1 MSLSYQSV
9 LTAFVVAVPM
19 AVTSLSGAARAE
31 APRELFSRA
40 AEGSTLKIDHS
51 VWDKL
56 LKTYVRPGPDGI
68 NRIRYAAFKRAG
80 HESLKSYLDTLHRVD
95 PSRLDRRE
103 QFAFLANLYNATTID
118 VVLDHYPVDSIK
130 DINLGGS
137 LLSSFTGG
145 PWKAKIL
152 AIKGVRLSLDDIEHG
167 ILRPVFKDPRVHYA
181 VNCASIGCPNLGTE
195 AFTGMKLDSQLDA
208 AARAYVN
215 HPRGVRAQGGMVR
228 VSSIYS
234 WFKADFGG
242 SDAGVLAHLGQYAS
256 PELSRTLRSFGA
268 IAGHDYDW
276 RLNDAVKGDS

>member
-1 MSLSYQSV
+1 MSYQKL
-9 LTAFVVAVPM
+9 LTAFAVAVPM

-31 APRELFSRA
+31 TPRELFSRA
-40 AEGSTLKIDHS
+40 AEGSTLNIDHS

-80 HESLKSYLDTLHRVD
+80 HEALKSYLDMLHRVD

-103 QFAFLANLYNATTID
+103 QFAFLVNLYNATTID
-118 VVLDHYPVDSIK
+118 VVLDHYPVSSIK

-137 LLSSFTGG
+137 LFSSFTDG

-167 ILRPVFKDPRVHYA
+167 ILRPVFKDPRAHYA

-195 AFTGMKLDSQLDA
+195 AFTGMKLDGQLDA
-208 AARAYVN
+208 AARAFVN
-215 HPRGVRAQGGMVR
+215 HPRGVRAQGGKVG
-228 VSSIYS
+228 VSSIYI

-242 SDAGVLAHLGQYAS
+242 SDAGVLAHLAQYAG
-256 PELSRTLRSFGA
+256 PELARMLRSVGA

-276 RLNDAVKGDS
+276 RLNDVVKGDS